1 MHSVRAATELGGV
14 GMGVTIWGRSGDGAG
29 TPYSSNGPAVPLY
42 SKLLTW
48 GSCCNTEYIYQTLG
62 SKERQK
68 KKKKKG
74 KNFREILRG
83 LDMGAGIGWGR
94 TGSQLS
100 GTTFPSLRACR
111 AILASHPPTSLGQG
125 CPVLKCPLILGSP
138 IPEAQDKEERLSHS
152 HPFHEAAGYC
162 HRVTIAAV
170 QVSEKLAVGGKET
183 IRPPPL

>member
-1 MHSVRAATELGGV
+1 MLPSGEGLVMGQEPHTHQMAQLSLSTQNYSLGV
-14 GMGVTIWGRSGDGAG
+14 VVAILSI
-29 TPYSSNGPAVPLY
+29 YI
-42 SKLLTW
+42 KLLA
-48 GSCCNTEYIYQTLG
+48 LR
-62 SKERQK
+62 KDKK

-138 IPEAQDKEERLSHS
+138 IPEAQDKEERPSHS